1 MYERVQNANFSANVT
16 DVTFVPWNFFLCHKA
31 KKCSC
36 DECDVCA
43 VCTVTMEHEKGNGNV
58 GAVFLRSDTL
68 TRFHWFCIKK
78 EENFKNFYINFACHM
93 KQFFTIQTLKNF
105 QKFLHQFY
113 MPSKTT
119 FPNILLKTLKT
130 SFYFKKRF
138 QQKKTTGEKR
148 DENQQVF

>member
-1 MYERVQNANFSANVT
+1 MYKYTANNDSNGKMYERVQNANFSANVT

-43 VCTVTMEHEKGNGNV
+43 VCTVTMEHEKGNGSVN
-58 GAVFLRSDTL
+58 AVFLRSHIL

-78 EENFKNFYINFACHM
+78 EENFKNFYINFCISFTCHP
-93 KQFFTIQTLKNF
+93 KQHFQTFFWKLWKHHFTK
-105 QKFLHQFY
+105 
-113 MPSKTT
+113 
-119 FPNILLKTLKT
+119 
-130 SFYFKKRF
+130 KKRF

-148 DENQQVF
+148 DENQQIF